1 MLKRY
6 ILILLT
12 TILIVIFAVQNVEK
26 VHIKLWVF
34 DLHASL
40 SLIIIL
46 TFAVG
51 AIITILFTFWEIR
64 SRNAQIKKLEK
75 RLQEQPEKD
84 SFGSSLEGDSMDFET

>member
-6 ILILLT
+6 ILILIT

-26 VHIKLWVF
+26 ISIKLWVF

-46 TFAVG
+46 TFSIG
-51 AIITILFTFWEIR
+51 ALITILFTFWEIR
-64 SRNAQIKKLEK
+64 SRNVQIKKLEK
-75 RLQEQPEKD
+75 QLQKQPGED
-84 SFGSSLEGDSMDFET
+84 SFDSLLEGEPTDSET

>member
-6 ILILLT
+6 ILILIT

-26 VHIKLWVF
+26 ISIKLWVF

-46 TFAVG
+46 TFSIG
-51 AIITILFTFWEIR
+51 ALITILFTFWEIR
-64 SRNAQIKKLEK
+64 SRNVQIKKLEK
-75 RLQEQPEKD
+75 QLQKQPGKD
-84 SFGSSLEGDSMDFET
+84 SFDSLLEGEPTDPET

>member
-6 ILILLT
+6 ILILIT
-12 TILIVIFAVQNVEK
+12 TVLIVIFAVQNVEK
-26 VHIKLWVF
+26 INIKLWVF

-64 SRNAQIKKLEK
+64 SRNVQIKKLEK
-75 RLQEQPEKD
+75 RLKEQPEIET
-84 SFGSSLEGDSMDFET
+84 FGSAPESEPTDPET